1 MGKVKGPWKEGGFYF
16 MAPKGFFECGNR
28 LCFHTTLNLI
38 QIQIFFFRESKIRRN
53 KYEMVLSFSILIVFF
68 QKQLFMNIF
77 CIFVLFIF
85 FSFISGKKMW
95 ESLVAEY
102 LVIFRT
108 VSTIR
113 VLSKP

>member
-1 MGKVKGPWKEGGFYF
+1 
-16 MAPKGFFECGNR
+16 
-28 LCFHTTLNLI
+28 
-38 QIQIFFFRESKIRRN
+38 
-53 KYEMVLSFSILIVFF
+53 MVLSFSILIVFF